1 LQNGHYDAVKEGVK
15 RLAKTDP
22 NVSGTAWQV
31 GDQIIRGSSTQ
42 EGITRGQV
50 LSNVVGSYVDY
61 LQSILV
67 SKNIDHMTQD
77 QLFEKAMRDAQV
89 RSFLEDTGIS
99 NFIVSDF
106 KDFSQKIVELQT

>member
-1 LQNGHYDAVKEGVK
+1 M
-15 RLAKTDP
+15 
-22 NVSGTAWQV
+22 W
-31 GDQIIRGSSTQ
+31 IIYNQ
-42 EGITRGQV
+42 FWFQ
-50 LSNVVGSYVDY
+50 
-61 LQSILV
+61 
-67 SKNIDHMTQD
+67 KNIDHMTQD